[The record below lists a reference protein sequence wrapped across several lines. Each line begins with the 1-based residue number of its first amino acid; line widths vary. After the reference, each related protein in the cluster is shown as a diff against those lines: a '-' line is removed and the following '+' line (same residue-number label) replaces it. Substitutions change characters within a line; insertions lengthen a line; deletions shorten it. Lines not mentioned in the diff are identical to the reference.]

1 MYSVVTVDDEP
12 VTRMAINNYIDRT
25 LPDFQVVSS
34 FGNGI
39 EALEYL
45 GKNNVDVVITD
56 ILMPKMDGL
65 ELTQIIHETYPDI
78 KICIVSGYGEFEY
91 ARKAMRFGVSDYLLK
106 PLDFDELS
114 QCLDRF
120 RDILDTQQTTAPADD
135 LSEDSDDLRIEK
147 AKNYIRQH
155 FCEDISRKA
164 VASEVYLSPAYFS
177 RLFMEKTGE
186 SFISYLTTL
195 RMRKAAELLDG
206 PMNIEDIAKEVGYQS
221 RNRFSI
227 NFRQY
232 SGCTPVEY
240 RRYKLRSK
248 ELASYEKD

>member
-12 VTRMAINNYIDRT
+12 VTRMAINNYIDKT
-25 LPDFQVVSS
+25 LPNFGIVSS

-39 EALEYL
+39 DALEYL
-45 GKNNVDVVITD
+45 GKNKVDVVITD

-65 ELTQIIHETYPDI
+65 ELTQIIHENYPDI
-78 KICIVSGYGEFEY
+78 QVCIVSGYGEFEY

-114 QCLDRF
+114 QCLSRF
-120 RDILDTQQTTAPADD
+120 RDVLDARRPPVSAEDPVQ
-135 LSEDSDDLRIEK
+135 DSDDLRIEK

-155 FCEDISRKA
+155 FCEDISRKD
-164 VASEVYLSPAYFS
+164 VASEVYLSAAYFS

-227 NFRQY
+227 NFRQF

-248 ELASYEKD
+248 ELTPHEKD